1 MAATGRN
8 GVPCSLFAWR
18 RFPTPENR
26 EALIAGR
33 SRRGWPGVHQSPF
46 ASFALHSPGL
56 SSGGTEFNPR
66 RMLVGALLL
75 HNIREIRLLRT
86 AVRRRSWKCNL
97 GKRARRNGREL
108 DFNSIPRS
116 RHPKPLCHLPNWT
129 STTPIRCRL
138 TGGQPSFF
146 KSQSP
151 SDSHVCHPCS
161 RQRRLPSKPV
171 LITAADPNG
180 VNLPHLRA

>member
-8 GVPCSLFAWR
+8 EVPCSLFAWR

-26 EALIAGR
+26 EALTAGR

-86 AVRRRSWKCNL
+86 AVRRTDHGNATWVSAH
-97 GKRARRNGREL
+97 GGTAG
-108 DFNSIPRS
+108 
-116 RHPKPLCHLPNWT
+116 NWI
-129 STTPIRCRL
+129 STRFPDRGTQNRYVIFP
-138 TGGQPSFF
+138 TG
-146 KSQSP
+146 
-151 SDSHVCHPCS
+151 
-161 RQRRLPSKPV
+161 RQRPGSDV
-171 LITAADPNG
+171 D
-180 VNLPHLRA
+180 